1 MAPDLP
7 PPPRSLVQLEAARRR
22 FGPGRVALLTE
33 MVQTGDPLADA
44 ATREL
49 RTGGEEAR
57 RASDL
62 GLRHGAAFLDDRFPA
77 LRALLAAAEADPP
90 WLDRA
95 RLARGSEAYLAIGN
109 VWITLSLGPGSLTH
123 TYSSPSIARVLV
135 RTGNLTRMARRRI
148 IETGVWNIETALPGG
163 LERGAGGYVHNLQVR
178 LLHAGVR
185 ASLRARGWDDRE
197 TGAPINQVEM
207 ARTWLDFTYV
217 PFRAL
222 GAFGISFSHAEL
234 DDLYHFWRYVA
245 HLLGVDPRLYG
256 DVTDQAQAGELL
268 ALINGTMEPA
278 TDDTRQLTREMLV
291 AVAELLQPSLR
302 LPPPLI
308 LHLTHAL
315 ARQLH
320 GDALAD
326 RLAIRRPP
334 IRLALPLLTLA
345 NRLRRAHERL
355 WPRQRARAIRATV
368 AYFREQLATL
378 EGPTTYQRPA
388 EGPGG
393 LPVTQDPP
401 ARP

>member
-1 MAPDLP
+1 MPSLS
-7 PPPRSLVQLEAARRR
+7 PPPRSLVNLDAAREQ
-22 FGPGRVALLTE
+22 FGPERVVLLTE
-33 MVQTGDPLADA
+33 MAYTGDPLADA
-44 ATREL
+44 VTQEL
-49 RTGGEEAR
+49 RAGGETAR
-57 RASDL
+57 RALDL
-62 GLRHGAAFLDDRFPA
+62 GLHHGAAFLNDRFPA
-77 LRALLAAAEADPP
+77 LRTLLAHAEADPP

-135 RTGNLTRMARRRI
+135 RTANLTRMARRRI
-148 IETGVWNIETALPGG
+148 VETGVWNIETALPGG
-163 LERGAGGYVHNLQVR
+163 LERGAAGYVHNLQVR

-185 ASLRARGWDDRE
+185 ASLRTRGWDDRE

-222 GAFGISFSHAEL
+222 GAFGITFSRAEL

-256 DVTDQAQAGELL
+256 DVTGQDQAGELL

-278 TDDTRQLTREMLV
+278 TDDTRRLTREMLV
-291 AVAELLQPSLR
+291 AVAGLLEPSLC
-302 LPPPLI
+302 LPSPLV
-308 LHLTHAL
+308 LDLTHAL

-326 RLAIRRPP
+326 RLEIRRPP
-334 IRLALPLLTLA
+334 IRHALPLFTLA
-345 NRLRRAHERL
+345 NRVRRAHERL
-355 WPRQRARAIRATV
+355 SPGQRARAIRATV

-378 EGPTTYQRPA
+378 EGPTTYQHPA
-388 EGPGG
+388 GGPAA
-393 LPVTQDPP
+393 LPVTQEPP
-401 ARP
+401 AQL

>member
-1 MAPDLP
+1 MAPNLP
-7 PPPRSLVQLEAARRR
+7 PPPRSLVNLDAARQR
-22 FGPGRVALLTE
+22 FGPERVGLLTT
-33 MVQTGDPLADA
+33 MVHTGDPLADA

-49 RTGGEEAR
+49 RAGGEAAR
-57 RASDL
+57 RALRL
-62 GLRHGAAFLDDRFPA
+62 GLHHGAAFLDDRFAA
-77 LRALLAAAEADPP
+77 LRALLEQVEADPP

-95 RLARGSEAYLAIGN
+95 RLARGSEAYLAIGH

-135 RTGNLTRMARRRI
+135 RTGNLTGLARRRI
-148 IETGVWNIETALPGG
+148 VETGVWNIETALPGG
-163 LERGAGGYVHNLQVR
+163 LERGAAGYVHNLQVR
-178 LLHAGVR
+178 LLHAQVR
-185 ASLRARGWDDRE
+185 AGLLARGWDAAE

-222 GAFGISFSHAEL
+222 GAFGITFSRAEL

-256 DVTDQAQAGELL
+256 DVTGQAQAGELL

-278 TDDTRQLTREMLV
+278 TDDTRRLTREMLV
-291 AVAELLQPSLR
+291 AVAGLLEPSLR

-308 LHLTHAL
+308 LDLTHAL

-334 IRLALPLLTLA
+334 IRLALPLFTLA

-355 WPRQRARAIRATV
+355 SPRQRARAIRATV
-368 AYFREQLATL
+368 AYFREQLAAL

-388 EGPGG
+388 EGLAS
-393 LPVTQDPP
+393 LPVTQEPP
-401 ARP
+401 AQP

>member
-1 MAPDLP
+1 MSPL
-7 PPPRSLVQLEAARRR
+7 PPPRSLVNLDAACGR
-22 FGPGRVALLTE
+22 FGPERVALLAE
-33 MVQTGDPLADA
+33 LVHTGDPLADA
-44 ATREL
+44 ATREQ
-49 RTGGEEAR
+49 RAGGEAAR
-57 RASDL
+57 RALDL
-62 GLRHGAAFLDDRFPA
+62 GLHHGAAFLDGRFPA
-77 LRALLAAAEADPP
+77 LRALLEQAEADPP

-148 IETGVWNIETALPGG
+148 VETGVWNIETALPGG
-163 LERGAGGYVHNLQVR
+163 LERGAAGYVHNLQVR

-185 ASLRARGWDDRE
+185 ASLLARGWDASE
-197 TGAPINQVEM
+197 TGAPINQVEL

-222 GAFGISFSHAEL
+222 GAFGITFSRAEL

-256 DVTDQAQAGELL
+256 DVTGQAQAGELL
-268 ALINGTMEPA
+268 ALINGTMGEA
-278 TDDTRQLTREMLV
+278 TDDTRRLTREMLV
-291 AVAELLQPSLR
+291 AVAGLLEPSLR

-308 LHLTHAL
+308 LDLTHAL

-334 IRLALPLLTLA
+334 IRLALPLFTLA
-345 NRLRRAHERL
+345 NRLRRARERL
-355 WPRQRARAIRATV
+355 SPRQRARAIRATV
-368 AYFREQLATL
+368 AYFRGQIAAL

-388 EGPGG
+388 EGTAT
-393 LPVTQDPP
+393 LPVTQEPP
-401 ARP
+401 AQP